1 MTDVLS
7 TTRKAPTLKRGDWV
21 RMKRGIY
28 KGDLA
33 QVLHPQPPTN
43 PRTHTLFFF
52 TCFLLFSVLLNSHE
66 YFVFSLLEVYD
77 YDEARGIATVRLIPR
92 LDLVA
97 WERRQRGEPE
107 DGDDE
112 QQRLSTTDESGR
124 VNNPTRKRKK
134 SVPPAKFFNPEEIRV
149 RNQLHSLRR
158 NQTPRL
164 M

>member
-33 QVLHPQPPTN
+33 QVLHPVTL
-43 PRTHTLFFF
+43 TMTLAYTFLFFI
-52 TCFLLFSVLLNSHE
+52 CYSLFYVFLNSHE
-66 YFVFSLLEVYD
+66 HFVFLRLQVYD

-92 LDLVA
+92 LDLAA

-112 QQRLSTTDESGR
+112 QQRLSTTDENGR
-124 VNNPTRKRKK
+124 VKNSTKKRKK
-134 SVPPAKFFNPEEIRV
+134 SVPPPAKFFNPEEIRV
-149 RNQLHSLRR
+149 RNSHSFIH
-158 NQTPRL
+158 
-164 M
+164 